1 MLLCPVCASPLS
13 QEETCAVCSQGHS
26 FDRARQ
32 GYFNLLMDFS
42 SKGHGDDAA
51 MLRAR
56 RAFLETGCYDVLAD
70 RIAALVADLFPQEGI
85 LMDAGCGEGYY
96 TKKAA
101 EQIALSGKK
110 AELYAF
116 DIAKDA
122 VKMTAGKLEKKGSFF
137 VASTFHIP
145 VLSESVSLIMSLFS
159 PYSEEE
165 FLRVLKPGG
174 LLVRAVALEDH
185 LYSLKE
191 AVYDNPTKNLG
202 KAKVGEGFSVLR
214 EDRICKEV
222 CLDCKEDIENL
233 FAMTPYAHKTSPG
246 DMEKLKN
253 IKKLDTKLDFGI
265 IVMEK
270 KR

>member
-1 MLLCPVCASPLS
+1 MLLCPVCALPLL
-13 QEETCAVCSQGHS
+13 QEENRAVCSQGHS

-32 GYFNLLMDFS
+32 GYFNLLMDS
-42 SKGHGDDAA
+42 SAKGHGDDAS

-56 RAFLETGCYDVLAD
+56 RAFLEAGYYDILAD
-70 RIAALVADLFPQEGI
+70 RIASLVSDLFPREGI

-96 TKKAA
+96 TKKAV

-137 VASTFHIP
+137 VASAYHIP
-145 VLSESVSLIMSLFS
+145 VFNESISLIMSLFS

-165 FLRVLKPGG
+165 FLRVLTPGG
-174 LLVRAVALEDH
+174 ILIRAVALEDH

-214 EDRICKEV
+214 EERICAEIS
-222 CLDCKEDIENL
+222 LERGQDIENL
-233 FAMTPYAHKTSPG
+233 FAMTPYAHKTSPR
-246 DMEKLKN
+246 DLEKLKGLLR
-253 IKKLDTKLDFGI
+253 LDTKLEFGV
-265 IVMEK
+265 IVMQK
-270 KR
+270 KA